1 MSVVKGI
8 RPDRLK
14 LIDESDSA
22 YNDMC
27 YLCEKYA
34 PLEGLGKY
42 DSEKDPEVTGAR
54 IKVHTYVDTIFKHPR
69 HSCTIAAQ
77 KGLDGSG

>member
-1 MSVVKGI
+1 MIWVA
-8 RPDRLK
+8 
-14 LIDESDSA
+14 DENFVNSA

-42 DSEKDPEVTGAR
+42 DPSQDPEVTGAS
-54 IKVHTYVDTIFKHPR
+54 IMVHT
-69 HSCTIAAQ
+69 
-77 KGLDGSG
+77 